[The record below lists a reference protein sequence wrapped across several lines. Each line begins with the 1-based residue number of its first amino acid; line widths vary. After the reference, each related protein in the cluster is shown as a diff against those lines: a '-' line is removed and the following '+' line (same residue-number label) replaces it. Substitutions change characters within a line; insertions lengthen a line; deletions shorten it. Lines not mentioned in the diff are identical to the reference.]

1 MTDTDKKQQTS
12 ETQRRITYTRAG
24 GGLCEV
30 ELHMPVSDDNGTG
43 ERRLRMKRED
53 ISRYY
58 SDPDPAR
65 SSIETVRGETIPVI
79 LPFKELCKRL
89 DGGALAGK
97 RLIDL
102 SDVTGKAA
110 EEQAFQ
116 TTLKHLF
123 NTKTVIEKIKDGDTL
138 VISYGYS
145 SLRGDK
151 TYKLFAFLKS
161 EITDIS
167 TDNSGTFPR
176 LRNWDDY
183 KDTWGMTTKYG
194 PFINRLSR
202 GNLIAVLQASIDG
215 GVKITDLR
223 SQTHPPVKARLTA
236 GLKLSKQAAKICGKA

>member
-1 MTDTDKKQQTS
+1 MTDTDQKQQTS
-12 ETQRRITYTRAG
+12 ETQRRITYMRAG

-30 ELHMPVSDDNGTG
+30 ELHIPVSDDSGTG
-43 ERRLRMKRED
+43 ERRLRMKRAD

-58 SDPDPAR
+58 SDLDPAR
-65 SSIETVRGETIPVI
+65 SSIETVRGETIPVT

-110 EEQAFQ
+110 EEQAVK
-116 TTLKHLF
+116 TTLKRLF
-123 NTKTVIEKIKDGDTL
+123 NTEAALEKIKDGDTL
-138 VISYGYS
+138 VISYGFSATS
-145 SLRGDK
+145 SDK

-167 TDNSGTFPR
+167 TDSHGTFPC
-176 LRNWDDY
+176 LRDWDDY
-183 KDTWGMTTKYG
+183 KETWGMTTTYG
-194 PFINRLSR
+194 PFINNLSR

-223 SQTHPPVKARLTA
+223 SQTHPPVKSRLTA
-236 GLKLSKQAAKICGKA
+236 GLKLSKQAAKICGKS